1 MNYSFNQSYFQ
12 LNWGCDNII
21 KQVVKIGG
29 SLFPDYAITLADKL
43 KNTNSC
49 IVLGGGEFANLIRK
63 YDAEVNF
70 SNETN
75 HWTAID
81 CIDIIAK
88 LVDDK
93 VESTKL
99 AFSIDDI
106 NKISD
111 DGLTP
116 IFIVSEFLKS
126 EDPFECSWD
135 VTSDSIAAY
144 VAHLLNANL
153 LIVTNVN
160 GIYTQEPKEPG
171 STFIGKIDA
180 KTLLTFQESSI
191 DVMLPSLLLKFGTNC
206 YVVNGKYPERV
217 LSLIDDNIKDYNFDY
232 TQIIGD

>member
-1 MNYSFNQSYFQ
+1 MII
-12 LNWGCDNII
+12 II

-29 SLFPDYAITLADKL
+29 SLFPNHAINLAEKL
-43 KNTNSC
+43 KNTNSV
-49 IVLGGGEFANLIRK
+49 IILGGGEFANLIRK
-63 YDAEVNF
+63 YDGEMNF
-70 SNETN
+70 SEETN

-81 CIDIIAK
+81 CMDIIAK

-93 VESTKL
+93 VKSTKL
-99 AFSIDDI
+99 AFSIEEV

-111 DGLTP
+111 DGFTP
-116 IFIVSEFLKS
+116 IFVVSEFLKS

-144 VAHLLNANL
+144 VAHILNAKL

-160 GIYTQEPKEPG
+160 GIYTQEPKESG
-171 STFIGKIDA
+171 STFISKIDA

-191 DVMLPSLLLKFGTNC
+191 DVMLPSLLLEFGTNC

-232 TQIIGD
+232 TKIIGD

>member
-1 MNYSFNQSYFQ
+1 MS
-12 LNWGCDNII
+12 I

-29 SLFPDYAITLADKL
+29 SLFPNYAIDLAKKL
-43 KNTNSC
+43 ENTNSL

-63 YDAEVNF
+63 YDSEINF
-70 SNETN
+70 SQETN

-81 CIDIIAK
+81 CMDIIAK
-88 LVDDK
+88 LVNDK

-99 AFSIDDI
+99 VYSIDDAI
-106 NKISD
+106 AISD
-111 DGLTP
+111 EGFTP
-116 IFIVSEFLKS
+116 IFVVSKFLR
-126 EDPFECSWD
+126 EDDPFECSWD

-144 VAHLLNANL
+144 ISHLLNANL

-171 STFIGKIDA
+171 STFISKIDA
-180 KTLLTFQESSI
+180 KTMLNFPESSI
-191 DVMLPSLLLKFGTNC
+191 DVMLPTLLLKFGTNC

-217 LSLIDDNIKDYNFDY
+217 LSLIDDNINDYNFDY

>member
-1 MNYSFNQSYFQ
+1 MVVVV
-12 LNWGCDNII
+12 II

-29 SLFPDYAITLADKL
+29 SLIPNYAIELAEQLEKS
-43 KNTNSC
+43 NSV
-49 IVLGGGEFANLIRK
+49 IILGGGEFANLIRR
-63 YDAEVNF
+63 YDEEIHF
-70 SNETN
+70 TEHTN
-75 HWTAID
+75 HWRAID
-81 CIDIIAK
+81 CMDIIAK
-88 LVDDK
+88 LVNDK

-99 AFSIDDI
+99 AFSIEEV

-111 DGLTP
+111 EGLTP
-116 IFIVSEFLKS
+116 IFVVSDFLKR

-171 STFIGKIDA
+171 STFISKIDA

-191 DVMLPSLLLKFGTNC
+191 DVMLPSLLLRYGTNC

-217 LSLIDDNIKDYNFDY
+217 LSLIDDNINDYNFDY
-232 TQIIGD
+232 TQITGD

>member
-1 MNYSFNQSYFQ
+1 M
-12 LNWGCDNII
+12 CVIIII

-29 SLFPDYAITLADKL
+29 SLFPDYAINLANQL

-49 IVLGGGEFANLIRK
+49 IVLGGGDFANLIRK
-63 YDAEVNF
+63 YDDEQDFSEEV
-70 SNETN
+70 N

-81 CIDIIAK
+81 CMDIIAK
-88 LVDDK
+88 LVNDK
-93 VESTKL
+93 VDSTKL
-99 AFSIDDI
+99 AYTIEEVNEMS
-106 NKISD
+106 NE
-111 DGLTP
+111 GLTP
-116 IFIVSEFLKS
+116 IFVVSEFLKL

-171 STFIGKIDA
+171 STFISKIDA
-180 KTLLTFQESSI
+180 TTLLTFQESSI

-217 LSLIDDNIKDYNFDY
+217 LSLIDDSINDYNFDY
-232 TQIIGD
+232 TQITGD

>member
-1 MNYSFNQSYFQ
+1 MS
-12 LNWGCDNII
+12 I

-29 SLFPDYAITLADKL
+29 SLFPKHAIELAEKL
-43 KNTNSC
+43 KNTNSV
-49 IVLGGGEFANLIRK
+49 IILGGGEFANLIRK
-63 YDAEVNF
+63 YDEAENF
-70 SNETN
+70 SDETN

-81 CIDIIAK
+81 CMDIIAK
-88 LVDDK
+88 LVADK
-93 VESTKL
+93 VDSARL
-99 AFSIDDI
+99 AYSIDEV
-106 NKISD
+106 NEISD
-111 DGLTP
+111 EDFTP
-116 IFIVSEFLKS
+116 IFVVSDFLKT

-171 STFIGKIDA
+171 STFISKIDA

-191 DVMLPSLLLKFGTNC
+191 DVMLPSLLLEFGTDC

-217 LSLIDDNIKDYNFDY
+217 LSLIDDAITDYNFDY

>member
-1 MNYSFNQSYFQ
+1 MVEIMS
-12 LNWGCDNII
+12 I

-29 SLFPDYAITLADKL
+29 SLFPDHAIELAEQL
-43 KNTNSC
+43 ENTDSV
-49 IVLGGGEFANLIRK
+49 IILGGGEFANLIRR
-63 YDAEVNF
+63 YNDEIHF
-70 SNETN
+70 SDQTN

-81 CIDIIAK
+81 CMDIIAK
-88 LVDDK
+88 LVNDK
-93 VESTKL
+93 VQSTKL
-99 AFSIDDI
+99 AFSIEEVND
-106 NKISD
+106 ISD
-111 DGLTP
+111 EGFTP
-116 IFIVSEFLKS
+116 IFVVSEFLRH

-171 STFIGKIDA
+171 STFISKIDA

-191 DVMLPSLLLKFGTNC
+191 DVMLPSLLLRYGTDC

-217 LSLIDDNIKDYNFDY
+217 LSLIDDNINDYCFDY
-232 TQIIGD
+232 TQITGD

>member
-1 MNYSFNQSYFQ
+1 MS
-12 LNWGCDNII
+12 I

-29 SLFPDYAITLADKL
+29 SLFPNYAIDLAKKL
-43 KNTNSC
+43 ENTNSL

-63 YDAEVNF
+63 YDSEINF
-70 SNETN
+70 SQETN

-81 CIDIIAK
+81 CMDIIAK
-88 LVDDK
+88 LVNDK

-99 AFSIDDI
+99 AYSIDDAI
-106 NKISD
+106 AISNE
-111 DGLTP
+111 GFTP
-116 IFIVSEFLKS
+116 IFVVSKFLR
-126 EDPFECSWD
+126 EDDPFECSWD

-144 VAHLLNANL
+144 ISHLLNANL

-171 STFIGKIDA
+171 STFISKIDA
-180 KTLLTFQESSI
+180 KTMLNFPESSI
-191 DVMLPSLLLKFGTNC
+191 DVMLPTLLLKFGTNC

-217 LSLIDDNIKDYNFDY
+217 LSLIDDNINDYNFDY